1 MTMVPPCLLVILISA
16 VHPSDGTG
24 SGAGARV
31 RECVDQAILRGIE
44 ELPDSLLPRGCD
56 DLLIV
61 PEEGYW
67 EDAVLHL
74 VGAGADT
81 TDFGTF
87 EYGGMYNPAKTEW
100 RWLPAD
106 GIVQVYSQLPFS
118 AFTYWAEYRLGTEPP
133 ALVLLGEGTMD
144 PSRDAVDAARRM
156 IDSGMVAQA
165 VDTLSMIFYPQ
176 YYYESE
182 EMGAALLRRSHE
194 LALQSYRDGDVMA
207 ACSVMALPFEHDY
220 LFNLD
225 CGWIPG
231 IDSGEDYRA
240 GAYAGHMPFEEAIV
254 IANDYGFFLL
264 EAGHPERASVILE
277 GVIAVAPDRAVAYL
291 NLADAL
297 WALGRFG
304 EARPLYRMYL
314 ELLGDDGLLD
324 RAPEYAMVR
333 SE

>member
-1 MTMVPPCLLVILISA
+1 MGVPLLLLA
-16 VHPSDGTG
+16 TAARAYFLPD
-24 SGAGARV
+24 AGARV
-31 RECVDQAILRGIE
+31 RECIDLAILRGIE
-44 ELPDSLLPRGCD
+44 DLPDSLLPPGCD

-61 PEEGYW
+61 PEEGYR

-106 GIVQVYSQLPFS
+106 GIVQVYSQMPFS

-133 ALVLLGEGTMD
+133 ALVPLGEGTMD
-144 PSRDAVDAARRM
+144 PSQDAVDAAWRL

-194 LALQSYRDGDVMA
+194 LALQSCRDGDVMA
-207 ACSVMALPFEHDY
+207 ACSVMTLPFEHDY

-225 CGWIPG
+225 YGWITG

-240 GAYAGHMPFEEAIV
+240 GAYAGHMPFEEAIL
-254 IANDYGFFLL
+254 IANDYGFLLL
-264 EAGHPERASVILE
+264 EAGHPSE
-277 GVIAVAPDRAVAYL
+277 AVPVLSHVVMLDPSRAVAYL

-304 EARPLYRMYL
+304 EARPLYGTYLSLLDDDLL
-314 ELLGDDGLLD
+314 EL
-324 RAPEYAMVR
+324 APGYAVER